1 MYSLIP
7 LFLILFSLLVIVVIV
22 GRKFPALANLD
33 VNTIPEEKETK
44 FKEYI
49 AGKRIKRRI
58 SQWTSQISKF
68 FKKFTEGWGGMWERA
83 YKKLEK
89 IKEEESDKGKEGK
102 EKKEERIRRLFNE
115 LEELD
120 SKEDFEKCESK
131 LIEII
136 GLDSKNTAAFEELSD
151 LYFENKKY
159 REANQTYKHTLKLL
173 NKKDVDK
180 RAEMYFNLALVHKE
194 AEELSE
200 ALEKMAGALKLS
212 PNNPRYLDT
221 MLEISIMK
229 EDKTLAKSTYDRLAG
244 VNPENKKL
252 EEWKKKIEEME

>member
-7 LFLILFSLLVIVVIV
+7 LLLIILSLLVIMVIV
-22 GRKFPALANLD
+22 GRKFSTLANLD
-33 VNTIPEEKETK
+33 VNSIPEEKEAK

-49 AGKRIKRRI
+49 AGKRIKRRVFK
-58 SQWTSQISKF
+58 WTSQTSKF
-68 FKKFTEGWGGMWERA
+68 FKKLTEGWSEMSERM
-83 YKKLEK
+83 YDRLKK
-89 IKEEESDKGKEGK
+89 IKEEEAEEVGEGE
-102 EKKEERIRRLFNE
+102 EKKEERINLLFKE

-120 SKEDFEKCESK
+120 KKENFEKYESK

-136 GLDSKNTAAFEELSD
+136 GLDSKNTTAFEELSE

-159 REANQTYKHTLKLL
+159 KESIQTYKHTLRLL
-173 NKKDVDK
+173 DKKDVDK
-180 RAEMYFNLALVHKE
+180 IAEMYFNLAIVYKE
-194 AEELSE
+194 SDKLSE
-200 ALEKMAGALKLS
+200 AREKLAEALKLS

-229 EDKTLAKSTYDRLAG
+229 EDKTLAKSTYDKLAE

-252 EEWKKKIEEME
+252 EEWKKKIEEMD